1 MSIQVFVGNP
11 LVRRWT
17 QPHQKSQ
24 WNIGGIATNWNSL
37 HWWSRIYWN
46 SGILEAVWD
55 FQVLYHQVSMYT
67 TSSLWAGA
75 GLVVGFCCRFLFD
88 LKKRDKKDLK
98 TRGRVAEPVGVTLC
112 LLPYIYIICNYIYI
126 YMYRMYIYICIC
138 IYLCAYIIYICI
150 ELYIY
155 MYIYI
160 YMYVYIYIYVC
171 IYIYMYICI

>member
-1 MSIQVFVGNP
+1 MGCPSKCSWVIHWLEGGPNHTKKASGT
-11 LVRRWT
+11 LV
-17 QPHQKSQ
+17 
-24 WNIGGIATNWNSL
+24 GIATNWNSL

-112 LLPYIYIICNYIYI
+112 LLPYIYKCNY
-126 YMYRMYIYICIC
+126 
-138 IYLCAYIIYICI
+138 IYICI

-155 MYIYI
+155 MYMYI
-160 YMYVYIYIYVC
+160 FMCIYIYV
-171 IYIYMYICI
+171 